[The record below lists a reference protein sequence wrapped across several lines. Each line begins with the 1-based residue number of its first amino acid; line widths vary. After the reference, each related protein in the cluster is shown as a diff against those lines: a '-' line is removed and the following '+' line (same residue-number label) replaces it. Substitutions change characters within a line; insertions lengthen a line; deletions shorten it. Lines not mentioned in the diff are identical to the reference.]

1 MLRFGGSLS
10 SFFMN
15 YQTIKRTSNV
25 VRWGDYL
32 LLSPSHI
39 DDSTREEDWYVTDI
53 GMGFIRSMDMRV
65 ESESVGSSID
75 TRNTPESFCI
85 LKLGTKFA
93 NILNN
98 KLDSFAMHPARF
110 RLEYYSQ
117 SISSSPL
124 CNSAFLS
131 NDMMSA

>member
-75 TRNTPESFCI
+75 TRNTPQSF
-85 LKLGTKFA
+85 
-93 NILNN
+93 LNG
-98 KLDSFAMHPARF
+98 
-110 RLEYYSQ
+110 
-117 SISSSPL
+117 
-124 CNSAFLS
+124 CNF
-131 NDMMSA
+131 